1 MTGPDR
7 VVPLLTRTEW
17 RARELLAEH
26 LAKGGEL
33 GPELQPLWYRI
44 ADATTCA
51 PTTTAAIPDE
61 EVERALQSI
70 GLTL

>member
-1 MTGPDR
+1 MIRPDS
-7 VVPLLTRTEW
+7 VDPLLTPTEW
-17 RARELLAEH
+17 RAREVLAGY
-26 LAKGGEL
+26 LAQGGEL

-61 EVERALQSI
+61 EVMSALQSI